1 MGLAMLVAAAGAA
14 QPGTPE
20 DVASDVP
27 SLSACGLL
35 PLEIACAVLGLGL
48 LAVALWWLPRRPVGR
63 WTTAIDLAILM
74 LVAAVLR
81 FGWLQ
86 LHPESIGQGWLD
98 SAGYLDN
105 ARLLSSGQ
113 APFWDSTDWHAW
125 SSWIRAPG
133 YYAFLA
139 ALDCLAPRDLLFV
152 GRAQALVTTATV
164 GVAYLMA
171 RPLFGR
177 CAAWIA
183 GGLLAVFPEAIVSAA
198 WIVREP
204 LYLFFLL
211 AGLAALAWATD
222 RTSWRLA
229 AAAGA
234 LLGLAC
240 LVRSDPLYF
249 VPLAAVG
256 LILARGR
263 RGWVPALALVGGLAL
278 LVIPWMVRNSIIYE
292 APMPIEDVSV
302 FNFLLFHPDPKY
314 VRIDGIDFDKPGWNR
329 ILRQRL
335 KRVNRDSSLSR
346 RSSEIVLRGLGRL
359 LREPG
364 ATLHRFGKNLRFYF
378 SPFDEDYLTDHGA
391 PLSPCGERFA
401 TDWLNGVFLLA
412 LALGALGIVL
422 SLPDRRTWP
431 LALWVV
437 YLTLVLNLLYN
448 PQERYRIAS
457 TPVLMAFAGAVLVR
471 FVGRNQDSGA
481 RRSGGGES
489 PPPGPAAAPAGVEM
503 QAGSA
508 PTPAPRTAA
517 P

>member
-1 MGLAMLVAAAGAA
+1 
-14 QPGTPE
+14 
-20 DVASDVP
+20 
-27 SLSACGLL
+27 
-35 PLEIACAVLGLGL
+35 
-48 LAVALWWLPRRPVGR
+48 
-63 WTTAIDLAILM
+63 M

-86 LHPESIGQGWLD
+86 LHPESIGEGWVD
-98 SAGYLDN
+98 SGGYLYGG
-105 ARLLSSGQ
+105 RLLAWGQ
-113 APFWDSTDWHAW
+113 APFWASTDWHAW

-133 YYAFLA
+133 YYVFLA
-139 ALDCLAPRDLLFV
+139 ALERLAPGDLLFV
-152 GRAQALVTTATV
+152 GRAQAVVTSLTV
-164 GVAYLMA
+164 GAAYLMA

-222 RTSWRLA
+222 RASWWLA

-240 LVRSDPLYF
+240 LVRSDPFYF

-263 RGWVPALALVGGLAL
+263 RGWVPALALLGGLAL
-278 LVIPWMVRNSIIYE
+278 LVTPWMVRNSILYG

-314 VRIDGIDFDKPGWNR
+314 VPIEDIDFSRPSWNR
-329 ILRQRL
+329 VLRRRL
-335 KRVNRDSSLSR
+335 KVVNRDSSLSR

-359 LREPG
+359 LLHEPG
-364 ATLHRFGKNLRFYF
+364 ATLHRFGDNLSSFVA
-378 SPFDEDYLTDHGA
+378 PFDEDYLADHGA
-391 PLSPCGERFA
+391 PLSPRGERLA
-401 TDWLNGVFLLA
+401 TDWLNGVYLLS

-422 SLPDRRTWP
+422 TLRDRRAWP

-457 TPVLMAFAGAVLVR
+457 TPVLMAFAGAALTWLAR
-471 FVGRNQDSGA
+471 LSSKLLELWRGRPTHAASPAAPRRTGPPGSSPA
-481 RRSGGGES
+481 RPACRVGGG
-489 PPPGPAAAPAGVEM
+489 GRLA
-503 QAGSA
+503 
-508 PTPAPRTAA
+508 
-517 P
+517 